1 MTRKDYVLLAQ
12 ALNDAYPEYREPDM
26 LQQWGVTVQ
35 RIADALADDNARF
48 NSQRFIDACK
58 AGH

>member
-26 LQQWGVTVQ
+26 LQQWGGDGPAH
-35 RIADALADDNARF
+35 RGCFGR
-48 NSQRFIDACK
+48 
-58 AGH
+58 